1 MKKMKNFKFTKEI
14 SEIKFVCNRKCE
26 NSREKSYA

>member
-1 MKKMKNFKFTKEI
+1 MKNFKLVKKQV

-26 NSREKSYA
+26 NSREKSYT